1 MHTVTADPIWE
12 ARRAA
17 AADTMIS
24 SAIRELL
31 KLTELPDMISFA
43 GGLPAPE
50 CFPAEEIAIATERIL
65 SSQAAR
71 ALQYGPTPGLPGLR
85 SFCAGLMG
93 ARGLKVTA
101 DDTLITSGSQQAL
114 DVLGKLL
121 IDPGDLVLVED
132 PTYLGALQAWRPYRP
147 RFFTL
152 SMDDQGLQTD
162 ALAETLRRLEAA
174 GEHPKFLYTVSNF
187 QNPTGVTLSAERRKA
202 LLDLAE
208 AHHLP
213 IVEDDPYGELR
224 YSGEPIAPLAA
235 LDIER
240 HGEPH
245 HVVYLSTFSKLL
257 APGLRIGWVTAP
269 RWMLKRIEQVK
280 EGIDLHTGSLAQ
292 AIAYETCREGFLNRH
307 IPRIRAL
314 YKQRRDVMLQAMDEH
329 MPDTVRWTRPD
340 GGMFLWMTL
349 PEQYNS
355 LEVLERAV
363 EQKVAFVPG
372 EAFHANGGGSNT
384 LRLNFSYSD
393 HQALRQGVERL
404 AGVLSE
410 LRAG

>member
-1 MHTVTADPIWE
+1 MHTVSADSVWE

-50 CFPAEEIAIATERIL
+50 CFPAEEIALATERIL
-65 SSQAAR
+65 STQATR
-71 ALQYGPTPGLPGLR
+71 ALQYGPTPGMPALR
-85 SFCAGLMG
+85 AFCADLLAG
-93 ARGLKVTA
+93 RGVRVSA
-101 DDTLITSGSQQAL
+101 DDVLITSGSQQAL

-152 SMDDQGLQTD
+152 PIDEQGLQVD
-162 ALAETLRRLEAA
+162 VLAETLRRLEAS
-174 GEHPKFLYTVSNF
+174 GERPKFLYTVSNF
-187 QNPTGVTLSAERRKA
+187 QNPTGVTLSAGRRQA
-202 LLDLAE
+202 LLDVAE
-208 AHHLP
+208 QYHLP

-224 YSGEPIAPLAA
+224 YSGEPISPLAA

-240 HGEPH
+240 HGQPH

-269 RWMLKRIEQVK
+269 RWRSGPTPTICS
-280 EGIDLHTGSLAQ
+280 T
-292 AIAYETCREGFLNRH
+292 T
-307 IPRIRAL
+307 
-314 YKQRRDVMLQAMDEH
+314 
-329 MPDTVRWTRPD
+329 
-340 GGMFLWMTL
+340 
-349 PEQYNS
+349 
-355 LEVLERAV
+355 
-363 EQKVAFVPG
+363 
-372 EAFHANGGGSNT
+372 
-384 LRLNFSYSD
+384 
-393 HQALRQGVERL
+393 
-404 AGVLSE
+404 
-410 LRAG
+410 